1 MKLQFVFFLFCV
13 IAFCASLSFV
23 ALSGPSI
30 GIAVPTAPASGWGDF
45 NRDGY
50 LDLAVCGSGSAN
62 TTGVYLNNRNETFTV
77 IPGVT
82 LKSAGNCF
90 VSVGDINNDNW
101 PDIVYNSDAAVILIN
116 NQNNT
121 FITLSGPLTNNNQ
134 HRLID
139 VNNDGK
145 QDFMAFR
152 YGSTSGV
159 YRNNGNNTFTL
170 GFAFITSFDNSI
182 GDILDVN
189 GDGLLI

>member
-30 GIAVPTAPASGWGDF
+30 GIAVPTTYPASGWGDF

-82 LKSAGNCF
+82 LIL
-90 VSVGDINNDNW
+90 VT
-101 PDIVYNSDAAVILIN
+101 IVL
-116 NQNNT
+116 
-121 FITLSGPLTNNNQ
+121 F
-134 HRLID
+134 RL
-139 VNNDGK
+139 
-145 QDFMAFR
+145 AT
-152 YGSTSGV
+152 STMTIG
-159 YRNNGNNTFTL
+159 L
-170 GFAFITSFDNSI
+170 TSFTTMAQQ
-182 GDILDVN
+182 LF
-189 GDGLLI
+189 LLIIKTTPLSH

>member
-1 MKLQFVFFLFCV
+1 MKMHFVFFLFCV
-13 IAFCASLSFV
+13 ITFCASLSFV

-30 GIAVPTAPASGWGDF
+30 GIAVPTVPASGWGDF

-50 LDLAVCGSGSAN
+50 LDLATCGNAN
-62 TTGVYLNNRNETFTV
+62 TGIYINNRNETFTV

-82 LKSAGNCF
+82 LNSIGNCF

-101 PDIVYNSDAAVILIN
+101 PDIVYNNNGPAVILIN

-121 FITLSGPLTNNNQ
+121 FTISSGPLTSNNQ

-152 YGSTSGV
+152 RGCTSGV
-159 YRNNGNNTFTL
+159 FRNNGNNTFTL
-170 GFAFITSFDNSI
+170 DFALS
-182 GDILDVN
+182 
-189 GDGLLI
+189 LLFLIPLEIYWM